1 MRLTHRLDHDW
12 QINPPRLNRLATW
25 ASGYPALDK
34 PPDQI
39 RSDIVS
45 WDTPTSDAAVR
56 PLLALAVSGDT
67 DASRLLLVSL
77 AGALA
82 KTALCCPTQAAQNAF
97 DDLVSQLAEVILV
110 PHPLWSR
117 AFADLAVRTT
127 TRQWL
132 NRTKSSAVVSFDETM
147 ATGSRNHADDL
158 IETMVAEKMIGVLRR
173 RYRLPGHT
181 VTSLRLVAFYGETI
195 GANER
200 GPNAQAIR
208 KQRQR
213 ALARVRGAA

>member
-12 QINPPRLNRLATW
+12 QINPPRPNRLACW
-25 ASGYPALDK
+25 GDQYPALDQ
-34 PPDQI
+34 PVDQI
-39 RSDIVS
+39 RSDVVS
-45 WDTPTSDAAVR
+45 WDVPTSDAVVR

-67 DASRLLLVSL
+67 DASRLLLVAL

-82 KTALCCPTQAAQNAF
+82 KTALRCPTQPAQDAF

-110 PHPLWSR
+110 PHPLWTR
-117 AFADLAVRTT
+117 ALVDLAVRTT
-127 TRQWL
+127 IRQWL
-132 NRTKSSAVVSFDETM
+132 TRTKVSVAECFDETT
-147 ATGSRNHADDL
+147 APRSRDLADDL
-158 IETMVAEKMIGVLRR
+158 IETMAAERMIDVLRR

-181 VTSLRLVAFYGETI
+181 VASLRLVAFYGETI

-200 GPNAQAIR
+200 GPNAQAVR

>member
-12 QINPPRLNRLATW
+12 QTNPPHPQQLAAWATAHPVLN
-25 ASGYPALDK
+25 K
-34 PPDQI
+34 PVDQI
-39 RSDIVS
+39 HSDVIS
-45 WDTPTSDAAVR
+45 WDTPTSDAVVR
-56 PLLALAVSGDT
+56 PLLALAVEGDT

-82 KTALCCPTQAAQNAF
+82 KTALRCPTQPAQDAF

-110 PHPLWSR
+110 PHPRWSR
-117 AFADLAVRTT
+117 AFADQAIRTT

-132 NRTKSSAVVSFDETM
+132 ERTKVSAAVPFDETM
-147 ATGSRNHADDL
+147 TTGSRDHADDL
-158 IETMVAEKMIGVLRR
+158 IETLAAESMIDVLRR

-200 GPNAQAIR
+200 GPNADAVS